1 MNVYLFGYQKKKN
14 STKQPVLTSGTKFSN
29 VQLKDETSVLNPVLI
44 FNPNSTGMPNPFTP
58 NYFTYA
64 YIAEFARY
72 YFVSDWQYIN
82 GLWQCY
88 LYEDVL
94 ATYKTAIGATS
105 AYVLRSASNSDGN
118 ICDILYPCKSGLS
131 YNNDF
136 FSMSLSA
143 TGLYVVGIISNS
155 SYATDGAV
163 TYYMMTASELG
174 QLKSFLLSD
183 AFMSLAGLNNFSD
196 IPNDFIKSYFNPFEY
211 IVSCRFFPI
220 DYTTATTQAT
230 AVSSIEIGW
239 WTMTL
244 STKRMPSG
252 YYIDIQSNT
261 VTAGSHPQAATRGA
275 YLNHAP
281 YTERVMIHPMLGT
294 VPLDSNKIDAGDSIT
309 VATRVDFTTG
319 EALTYVGDAT
329 KNITLYTQAYM
340 LAVNVQLAQ
349 ISQDMF
355 SMARSVVNTGI
366 SMATGGLISSGE
378 ATVMNPIGMIGGL
391 ISGVFNTIEASQ
403 PILSSSGTN
412 GNRSVYHVPVYLQ
425 AWYKN
430 IVNEDNTDRGRPLCQ
445 VKTLNTL
452 SGYILCCEAHADF
465 SCFSSER
472 EDIERYLNT
481 GFFYE

>member
-1 MNVYLFGYQKKKN
+1 M
-14 STKQPVLTSGTKFSN
+14 
-29 VQLKDETSVLNPVLI
+29 
-44 FNPNSTGMPNPFTP
+44 
-58 NYFTYA
+58 
-64 YIAEFARY
+64 
-72 YFVSDWQYIN
+72 
-82 GLWQCY
+82 
-88 LYEDVL
+88 
-94 ATYKTAIGATS
+94 
-105 AYVLRSASNSDGN
+105 
-118 ICDILYPCKSGLS
+118 
-131 YNNDF
+131 
-136 FSMSLSA
+136 
-143 TGLYVVGIISNS
+143 
-155 SYATDGAV
+155 
-163 TYYMMTASELG
+163 
-174 QLKSFLLSD
+174 
-183 AFMSLAGLNNFSD
+183 
-196 IPNDFIKSYFNPFEY
+196 
-211 IVSCRFFPI
+211 
-220 DYTTATTQAT
+220 
-230 AVSSIEIGW
+230 
-239 WTMTL
+239 
-244 STKRMPSG
+244 
-252 YYIDIQSNT
+252 
-261 VTAGSHPQAATRGA
+261 
-275 YLNHAP
+275 NHAP

-294 VPLDSNKIDAGDSIT
+294 VPLDANKIDAGDSIT

-355 SMARSVVNTGI
+355 SMARSVVNTGV

-465 SCFSSER
+465 SCFASER